1 MRAPLPTDRRARRTR
16 EAILDGFA
24 ALVTERRYDA
34 VRIADIVAAAGIGK
48 ATFYEH
54 FNSKDALLLSAME
67 PILLGLSTA
76 ASGRAARSYIKG
88 IMAHLWDRRA
98 LGRTILNSATA
109 PIVQRRLAE
118 MIRPHVER
126 RVSDD
131 PAPAIRATGIAA
143 AQLAMLRSWLVGE
156 ASSSADDMADRMIDC
171 AKLAAPTPR

>member
-1 MRAPLPTDRRARRTR
+1 MRAPLPTDRRARRTS

-98 LGRTILNSATA
+98 LGRTVLHSAAA

-156 ASSSADDMADRMIDC
+156 GSSSADDMADRMIDC
-171 AKLAAPTPR
+171 AKLAVPTPR